1 MTSVTYR
8 AATVAD
14 LPALSELRWQME
26 TEMRGVTGTFDDF
39 AAAYKNAAQAEIERG
54 THQPWLAE
62 ADGVAVACAIL
73 VVWIV
78 PPHIGETMRKRG
90 FVSSVYTA
98 PAHRRL
104 GISTQLMTLLMD
116 AAREQG
122 IQRLILW
129 ASDMGA
135 PVYESLG
142 FTRSHA
148 MEINLY

>member
-1 MTSVTYR
+1 MTTITYR
-8 AATVAD
+8 EATPDD

-26 TEMRGVTGTFDDF
+26 TEMRGVEGTFEDF
-39 AAAYKNAAQAEIERG
+39 ATAYRNATQAEIDRG
-54 THQPWLAE
+54 SHQPWLAE
-62 ADGVAVACAIL
+62 VDGVPVACAIL
-73 VVWIV
+73 IVWIV

-90 FVSSVYTA
+90 FVSSVYTM
-98 PAHRRL
+98 PDHRRR
-104 GISTQLMTLLMD
+104 GISTQLMTRLMNS
-116 AAREQG
+116 AREQG

-148 MEINLY
+148 MEINL